1 MVIARKVPPE
11 TGYSSDNKS
20 EGKANEVEVEE
31 GEVEEEGW
39 TVLH

>member
-11 TGYSSDNKS
+11 TGYSSNNKS
-20 EGKANEVEVEE
+20 EGKENEVEE